1 MNDDDS
7 GGEYPFNS
15 RSSRLSSSN
24 VSSSGSSSQ
33 NKLDEALLTSG
44 RVSDALHSLLDWL
57 QKAEATLSDDLPV
70 LGDLDTVHML
80 IEQHRNLQQELA
92 AREPTITTM
101 RAPGNLSHTQH
112 EELSR
117 LWGNVSYLCEVR
129 ENKLTDALK
138 LAEEFQEVVSI
149 MREFLPEAEAQ
160 LKFRALPDDEVAIL
174 QMIEK
179 HEKFEEDLK
188 SHQEHVDKIKSL
200 AEEILSSCHPNAVRF
215 VKYYLTITQTRW
227 DQLLERAQA
236 KGERLREAR
245 QQLQG
250 LAESLEDMLVT
261 LTEYQA
267 LLATKESDPIPHDLN
282 VVDALLKEH
291 QEVYAE
297 LIKLSESDDFMRIM
311 STEAKSSNSPAQRNG
326 SNMRLN
332 DAGRNNPRYATLQS
346 KWRTVSRMAIERKK
360 KLQDAYD
367 MLQELENFKSF
378 DFESWRSRYLKWI
391 QAKKFRITDFFR
403 RQDKDGD
410 GFLNQEE
417 FVGGMLQSRFP
428 TTKTELNAVFDIF
441 DREKRGLIDYKD
453 FVDALKPDK
462 TRSSS
467 RALSDD
473 EVIHDAIELE
483 TSSCAC
489 RNQFRGIRIDEG
501 KYRFGEKQKIVLVRL
516 LNKSVMVRVGGG
528 WIPLEEFVLNNDP
541 CKAKGRTN
549 FDLREQLALDDT
561 SQTFTPRRSSTG
573 RISPFPSST
582 MKRRQNDTGYASS
595 NSSVGS
601 GDTTLRRSRVTSS
614 MVNLSSNSPSLQRNP
629 DYGSTGNLV
638 GQRSRTPKS
647 SVSSTGRR
655 TPTSVTERR
664 RTNTTQRSITPTVAF
679 GSTVRSR
686 PTTPN
691 SFSTSTHST
700 SSMTPKRP
708 GSATPTRQ
716 LDMDHTP
723 RHRRLPAAPATQ
735 RTTPGHNLK

>member
-24 VSSSGSSSQ
+24 VSSSGSSRSVKKETLSSAFDMESLNQ

-462 TRSSS
+462 VRTRSSS

-541 CKAKGRTN
+541 CK
-549 FDLREQLALDDT
+549 
-561 SQTFTPRRSSTG
+561 
-573 RISPFPSST
+573 
-582 MKRRQNDTGYASS
+582 
-595 NSSVGS
+595 VGS